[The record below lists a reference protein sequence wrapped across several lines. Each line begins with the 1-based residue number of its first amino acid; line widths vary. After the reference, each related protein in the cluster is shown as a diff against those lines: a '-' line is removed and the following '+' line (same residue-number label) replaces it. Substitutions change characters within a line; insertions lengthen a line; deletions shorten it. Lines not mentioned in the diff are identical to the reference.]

1 VSRRDPDDKGLLR
14 QLWQFRSYG
23 RPHVRALSLGVGLRV
38 CELIADLAQSP

>member
-1 VSRRDPDDKGLLR
+1 MIHDGTDRGLLR

-23 RPHVRALSLGVGLRV
+23 RPHLRALSLGVGLRV